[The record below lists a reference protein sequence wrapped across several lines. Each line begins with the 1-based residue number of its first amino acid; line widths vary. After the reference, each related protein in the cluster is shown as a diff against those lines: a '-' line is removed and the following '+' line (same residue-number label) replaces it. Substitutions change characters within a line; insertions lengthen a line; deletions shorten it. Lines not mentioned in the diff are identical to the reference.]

1 MKIKLD
7 KWDNSLA
14 LRIPKSL
21 ANKAKL
27 KEGSVIDL
35 SIENGNL
42 VIQQTDLTQCSLK
55 SLLDQVKD
63 DNIHKETATGH
74 RVGKELL

>member
-7 KWDNSLA
+7 KWDNSPA
-14 LRIPKSL
+14 LRIPKSF

-35 SIENGNL
+35 SIFYESRSDKN
-42 VIQQTDLTQCSLK
+42 VRPTFIEK
-55 SLLDQVKD
+55 
-63 DNIHKETATGH
+63 
-74 RVGKELL
+74 